1 MKEQFNDARI
11 VSNFTNS
18 FSDNLFRV
26 SRFHTEIEKFRSQP
40 NFHRTIYH
48 RMVGK
53 LFRFFFFLSLLRSL
67 FTTST
72 TITTTTTTTQRSL
85 QQPSVLP
92 SLSPSPSPASLCVTK
107 AGRRSGGGRWLSV
120 LTRHR
125 GAQLRC
131 AWTRGCKRPACLTC
145 LPCNPRAF

>member
-1 MKEQFNDARI
+1 MQRLISLIPFRI
-11 VSNFTNS
+11 IY
-18 FSDNLFRV
+18 LE

-72 TITTTTTTTQRSL
+72 TITTTTTTQRSL

-92 SLSPSPSPASLCVTK
+92 SLSLSPSPSPASFV
-107 AGRRSGGGRWLSV
+107 RDESGQAEWWGALAIRVNSTPGCAAQVRLD
-120 LTRHR
+120 TR
-125 GAQLRC
+125 L
-131 AWTRGCKRPACLTC
+131 
-145 LPCNPRAF
+145 